1 MQLLICRHAWL
12 KFDNRLKLAPE
23 SEEDKN
29 CFLCLVIFC
38 YIEDFITYTFC
49 ILTQLLIYRY
59 FGWILLKK
67 KTKDNKRFAAYHN
80 SQLLDS
86 GQRSNFKCN
95 ICILLC
101 FVKARD
107 FIYPKILFRQFEEKR
122 MLFQTRQDLLVKAM
136 YQYAFFALENVL
148 NFDRLKSDF
157 ESTTLKIC

>member
-1 MQLLICRHAWL
+1 M
-12 KFDNRLKLAPE
+12 PE

-49 ILTQLLIYRY
+49 ILTQLLIYTY

-67 KTKDNKRFAAYHN
+67 KQKITKG
-80 SQLLDS
+80 LPPTII
-86 GQRSNFKCN
+86 RSCVTRVRGHIFKCN